1 MDRIDRMILSALQ
14 DNARISNID
23 LASEVGLSPS
33 ACLRRVS
40 LLEKSGVIQ
49 GYHADLS
56 LEELG
61 HSVLV
66 LVHITLHGQSAE
78 MMAEFEAAVQ
88 KVPQVLACFLV
99 AGENDYLL
107 RIAAKSVGDFGRI
120 HTHFLSSLPHVLRME
135 SNFVMRTVMNRGLDA
150 EEIDQPS
157 LS

>member
-1 MDRIDRMILSALQ
+1 MDKIDRTILSALQ
-14 DNARISNID
+14 DNARMSNID
-23 LASEVGLSPS
+23 LAAEVGLSPS

-40 LLEKSGVIQ
+40 ILEKQGVIQ

-56 LEELG
+56 LEKLG

-78 MMAEFEAAVQ
+78 MMTEFEAAVQ

-107 RIAAKSVGDFGRI
+107 RIAAQSVNDFGRI
-120 HTHFLSSLPHVLRME
+120 HTQYLSSLPHVLRME
-135 SNFVMRTVMNRGLDA
+135 SNFVMRTVMNRGLNA
-150 EEIDQPS
+150 EDI
-157 LS
+157 

>member
-1 MDRIDRMILSALQ
+1 MDRIDRMILSYLQ
-14 DNARISNID
+14 ENARISNID
-23 LASEVGLSPS
+23 LAQEVGLSPS

-66 LVHITLHGQSAE
+66 LVHITLYGQSAE
-78 MMAEFEAAVQ
+78 MMAEFEDAVQ

-107 RIAAKSVGDFGRI
+107 RIAAQSVNDFSRI
-120 HTHFLSSLPHVLRME
+120 HTTYLSALPHVLRME
-135 SNFVMRTVMNRGLDA
+135 SNFVMRTVMNRGLNA
-150 EEIDQPS
+150 EDI
-157 LS
+157 

>member
-14 DNARISNID
+14 ENARMSNIE
-23 LASEVGLSPS
+23 LAQEVGLSPS

-49 GYHADLS
+49 GYHADIS

-66 LVHITLHGQSAE
+66 LVHITLRGQSAE
-78 MMAEFEAAVQ
+78 MMGEFEKAVQ
-88 KVPQVLACFLV
+88 NIPQVLACFLV

-107 RIAAKSVGDFGRI
+107 RIAAQSVNDFGRI
-120 HTHFLSSLPHVLRME
+120 HTEFLSALPHVLRME
-135 SNFVMRTVMNRGLDA
+135 SNFVMRTVMNRGLNA
-150 EEIDQPS
+150 EEI
-157 LS
+157 

>member
-14 DNARISNID
+14 ENARMSNIE
-23 LASEVGLSPS
+23 LAQDVGLSPS

-78 MMAEFEAAVQ
+78 MMAEFEKAVQ
-88 KVPQVLACFLV
+88 NIPQVLACFLV

-107 RIAAKSVGDFGRI
+107 RIAAQSVNDFGRI
-120 HTHFLSSLPHVLRME
+120 HTEFLSALPHVLRME
-135 SNFVMRTVMNRGLDA
+135 SNFVMRTVMNRGLNA
-150 EEIDQPS
+150 EEI
-157 LS
+157 

>member
-1 MDRIDRMILSALQ
+1 MDRIDRMILSYLQ
-14 DNARISNID
+14 ENARISNIE
-23 LASEVGLSPS
+23 LAQEVGLSPS

-56 LEELG
+56 LDELG

-78 MMAEFEAAVQ
+78 MMAEFEDAVQ

-107 RIAAKSVGDFGRI
+107 RIAAQSVNDVSRI
-120 HTHFLSSLPHVLRME
+120 HTTYLSALPHVLRME
-135 SNFVMRTVMNRGLDA
+135 SNFVMRTVMNRGLNA
-150 EEIDQPS
+150 EDI
-157 LS
+157 

>member
-1 MDRIDRMILSALQ
+1 MDRIDRMILSSLQ
-14 DNARISNID
+14 DNARMSNIE
-23 LASEVGLSPS
+23 LAQEVGLSPS

-49 GYHADLS
+49 GYHANLS

-78 MMAEFEAAVQ
+78 MMAEFEKAVQ
-88 KVPQVLACFLV
+88 NIPQVLACFLV

-107 RIAAKSVGDFGRI
+107 RIAAQSVNDFGRI
-120 HTHFLSSLPHVLRME
+120 HTEYLSALPHVLRME
-135 SNFVMRTVMNRGLDA
+135 SNFVMRTVMNRGLKA
-150 EEIDQPS
+150 EEI
-157 LS
+157 

>member
-1 MDRIDRMILSALQ
+1 M
-14 DNARISNID
+14 SNIE
-23 LASEVGLSPS
+23 LAQEVGLSPS

-49 GYHADLS
+49 GYHANLS

-78 MMAEFEAAVQ
+78 LMAEFEKAVQ
-88 KVPQVLACFLV
+88 NIPQVLACFLV

-107 RIAAKSVGDFGRI
+107 RIAAQSVNDFGRI
-120 HTHFLSSLPHVLRME
+120 HTEYLSALPHVLRME
-135 SNFVMRTVMNRGLDA
+135 SNFVMRTVMNRGLNA
-150 EEIDQPS
+150 EEI
-157 LS
+157 

>member
-23 LASEVGLSPS
+23 LAQEVGLSAS

-78 MMAEFEAAVQ
+78 MMAEFEDAVQ

-107 RIAAKSVGDFGRI
+107 RIATQSVSDFGRI
-120 HTHFLSSLPHVLRME
+120 HTMYLSSLPHVLRME
-135 SNFVMRTVMNRGLDA
+135 SNFVMRTVMNRGLSA
-150 EEIDQPS
+150 EDI
-157 LS
+157 

>member
-1 MDRIDRMILSALQ
+1 MDRIDRMILSYLQ
-14 DNARISNID
+14 ENARISNIE
-23 LASEVGLSPS
+23 LAQEVGLSPS

-56 LEELG
+56 LDELG

-78 MMAEFEAAVQ
+78 MMAEFEDAVQ

-107 RIAAKSVGDFGRI
+107 RIAAQSVNDFSRI
-120 HTHFLSSLPHVLRME
+120 HTTYLSALPHVLRME
-135 SNFVMRTVMNRGLDA
+135 SNFVMRTVMNRGLNA
-150 EEIDQPS
+150 EDI
-157 LS
+157 

>member
-14 DNARISNID
+14 ENARISNIE
-23 LASEVGLSPS
+23 LAQEVGLSPS

-40 LLEKSGVIQ
+40 LLEKSDVIQ

-56 LEELG
+56 LVKLG

-78 MMAEFEAAVQ
+78 MMAEFEKAVQ
-88 KVPQVLACFLV
+88 RVPQVLACFLV

-107 RIAAKSVGDFGRI
+107 RIAARSVDDFGRI
-120 HTHFLSSLPHVLRME
+120 HTEYLSALPHVLRME
-135 SNFVMRTVMNRGLDA
+135 SNFVMRTVMNRGLNA
-150 EEIDQPS
+150 EDI
-157 LS
+157 

>member
-1 MDRIDRMILSALQ
+1 MILSYLQ
-14 DNARISNID
+14 ENARISNID
-23 LASEVGLSPS
+23 LAQEVGLSPS

-78 MMAEFEAAVQ
+78 MMAEFEDAVQ

-107 RIAAKSVGDFGRI
+107 RIAAQSVNDFSRI
-120 HTHFLSSLPHVLRME
+120 HTTYLSALPHVLRME
-135 SNFVMRTVMNRGLDA
+135 SNFVMRTVMNRGLNA
-150 EEIDQPS
+150 EDI
-157 LS
+157 